1 MDEAACIE
9 AKSGNRTWRLN
20 CFALS
25 FEYSMVGTCL
35 QGLTMG
41 FEEGRDLEVSE
52 TLVNQLKCYFRAY
65 FGWTTGRSNAWQMS

>member
-1 MDEAACIE
+1 
-9 AKSGNRTWRLN
+9 
-20 CFALS
+20 
-25 FEYSMVGTCL
+25 MVGTCL